1 MSSPKVLVRQDA
13 APKPRLTPAPD
24 FAWALFGWLGIV
36 FTAVGGLD
44 LLLTWYP
51 LHFGNPEW
59 EFGTVS
65 ASLDGL
71 PVMTLGLVMLMG
83 TGVAR
88 GQRWLVRTV
97 AVVLVALTLV
107 ILGAALMYA
116 TNVPIALDAVTQPA
130 IRTGLKKAIAKAAG
144 QSVLYPIAYTLLAVK
159 AWKHS
164 ATL

>member
-1 MSSPKVLVRQDA
+1 MSAPKVLVQQEGTA
-13 APKPRLTPAPD
+13 KPRLTPAPD

-71 PVMTLGLVMLMG
+71 PVTTLGLVMLMG

-88 GQRWLVRTV
+88 GQRWLVRTAAAAMVLLAV
-97 AVVLVALTLV
+97 A
-107 ILGAALMYA
+107 ILAAALLYL

-130 IRTGLKKAIAKAAG
+130 IRTGLKKAIAKATA
-144 QSVLYPIAYTLLAVK
+144 QSILYPIAYVLIAVK
-159 AWKHS
+159 AWRHS
-164 ATL
+164 FTL